1 MFPMHKEFYHLNKI
15 WCSYRAKSNQFALD
29 ESTNYIGLTNT
40 TVIFDT
46 NPNYSLKYI
55 LALLNSSTLN
65 YRYKSIGKQTGGGVY
80 EYFENGV
87 GKLPI
92 PSATPAQQKP
102 IITLVDKILAAKSA
116 DPLADTTSLESE
128 IDTLVYDLY
137 GLTPEE
143 IATVEG
149 NG

>member
-1 MFPMHKEFYHLNKI
+1 M
-15 WCSYRAKSNQFALD
+15 
-29 ESTNYIGLTNT
+29 
-40 TVIFDT
+40 
-46 NPNYSLKYI
+46 
-55 LALLNSSTLN
+55 
-65 YRYKSIGKQTGGGVY
+65 Y

-128 IDTLVYDLY
+128 IDTLVYRLY
-137 GLTPEE
+137 GLTAEE
-143 IATVEG
+143 IAVVERSP
-149 NG
+149 